1 MILTKQEV
9 VTRTSLSPSTI
20 WRRMQVGD
28 FPMSVQLSPGKVGWH
43 EEEID
48 LWLESR
54 PRGIAELPSNFKR
67 SLLINTQIKR
77 GDAHDY

>member
-20 WRRMQVGD
+20 WRRMKAGD
-28 FPMSVQLSPGKVGWH
+28 FPESVQLTPWKIGWH

-48 LWLESR
+48 QWLESR
-54 PRGIAELPSNFKR
+54 PRGIAELPENLKT
-67 SLLINTQIKR
+67 SLLINNQIKR
-77 GDAHDY
+77 GDAYEY

>member
-28 FPMSVQLSPGKVGWH
+28 FPVSVQLSPGKVGWH
-43 EEEID
+43 EEEIER
-48 LWLESR
+48 WLESR
-54 PRGIAELPSNFKR
+54 PRGVAQLPANLKR
-67 SLLINTQIKR
+67 SSLINNQGKR
-77 GDAHDY
+77 GDTHDY